1 MSAKKEKNKHLLN
14 YGIMNDIVLAN
25 DNDPYK

>member
-1 MSAKKEKNKHLLN
+1 MSAKKEKNKNLLN

-25 DNDPYK
+25 DNDPL